1 MRHYPAQILICW
13 ILDIPPS
20 SIQTHIHFVI
30 TTIRSFIQWYL
41 YTIKISNSKHKRLY
55 DIQWCNTTRT
65 ITICVDGSEQQIYRP
80 SESTVE
86 EFHYSGKKAKHTLS
100 LLLACSPKG
109 KIYWISDS
117 YAGSLNDQ
125 GIYNI
130 PENQLHKFIAP
141 DNGILCDAGF
151 SGIVGHPNF
160 IVALKAPRNGVLTA
174 QQLQYNNNIKI
185 YKNCCGKCVLTIEA
199 LGYLQWCIKIY
210 SD

>member
-1 MRHYPAQILICW
+1 MDPNNRFIDHQI
-13 ILDIPPS
+13 
-20 SIQTHIHFVI
+20 
-30 TTIRSFIQWYL
+30 
-41 YTIKISNSKHKRLY
+41 
-55 DIQWCNTTRT
+55 
-65 ITICVDGSEQQIYRP
+65 QQ
-80 SESTVE
+80 
-86 EFHYSGKKAKHTLS
+86 FHYSGKKAKHTLS
-100 LLLACSPKG
+100 LLFACSPKG

-174 QQLQYNNNIKI
+174 QQLQYNNNIKSI
-185 YKNCCGKCVLTIEA
+185 RIVVENVFSQLKRWAICSDA
-199 LGYLQWCIKIY
+199 LRYTVINGIACEFHHKAWRVVAALHNRYGELLR
-210 SD
+210 